1 MTKKKR
7 TDTGIAYQDML
18 SKYFSIR
25 PKTVESLNND
35 TTFYYYEWLTK
46 KIFGVY
52 KLLNIPDGWD
62 IDYIKERL
70 FLDGKICITD
80 TALGVLPLRCG
91 VAGINVFEHPTTCV
105 IANPVLGNLERTI
118 GVNCALVKLQYNYK
132 GIGDILRRYAT
143 MLALCDAAVS
153 VNLFNTKVSVIFGA
167 ETKAEAESF
176 KMIFDK
182 ISEGSPAVFTSDSI
196 VTKLKDRVVF
206 ADTKNQFIAQDVQ
219 NLKQSI
225 INDFLSEVGINNA
238 NTEKRERLVTN
249 EVGSNRQE
257 VRSGAEHWLETINE
271 GLTEGNKLY
280 NLNLKMVLADWNEVQ
295 NNESSQS
302 FDA

>member
-1 MTKKKR
+1 MAKKR
-7 TDTGIAYQDML
+7 FYSEIAEQDML

-35 TTFYYYEWLTK
+35 TTFYYYEWLIK

-52 KLLNIPDGWD
+52 KLLNTSDGWD

-70 FLDGKICITD
+70 FLEGKFCITD

-91 VAGINVFEHPTTCV
+91 VAGLNVFEHPTKCV

-118 GVNCALVKLQYNYK
+118 GIDCALVKLQYNYK
-132 GIGDILRRYAT
+132 GIGDMLRRYAT

-153 VNLFNTKVSVIFGA
+153 VNLMNTKVSVIFGA

-176 KMIFDK
+176 KVIVD
-182 ISEGSPAVFTSDSI
+182 EVTAGNPAVFTSTNI

-271 GLTEGNKLY
+271 GLAEANKLY
-280 NLNLKMVLADWNEVQ
+280 NLNLKMILADWNEVR
-295 NNESSQS
+295 NDESSQS
-302 FDA
+302 INA